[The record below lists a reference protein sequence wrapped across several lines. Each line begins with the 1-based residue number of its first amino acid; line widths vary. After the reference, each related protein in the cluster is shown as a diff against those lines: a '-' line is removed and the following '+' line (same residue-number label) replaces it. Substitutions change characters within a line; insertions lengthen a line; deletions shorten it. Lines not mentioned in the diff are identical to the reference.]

1 MDYQTIL
8 YEIEDGLAVITM
20 NRAEVLNS
28 MTTQMRAELL
38 HAVKDG
44 ADKARAVVITG
55 AGRAFCAGQD
65 LGETESADQ
74 LDLERTLREEY
85 TPLVEAIAAA
95 PVPVM
100 AAVNGMAAGAG
111 ASLALAADVVVA
123 AESASF
129 LQAFSR
135 IGLMPDA
142 GGTWFLPRQVGLA
155 RAMGAAMFAEP
166 ISARQAE
173 QWGMIWEVAE
183 DQDFETTWKARA
195 RQLAEGPGQAY
206 RAIKKAMRAS
216 GDNTLE
222 DQLMLEASLQGKC
235 DKTRDFKEGLLA
247 FLEKR
252 PAKFEGR

>member
-1 MDYQTIL
+1 MDYQTIRFEL
-8 YEIEDGLAVITM
+8 EDGLAVITM

-38 HAVKDG
+38 HAFKDG
-44 ADKARAVVITG
+44 AAHARAVVFTG

-65 LGETESADQ
+65 LGEAGNADQ
-74 LDLERTLREEY
+74 LDLERTLRDEY
-85 TPLVEAIAAA
+85 TPLVTAIAEAK
-95 PVPVM
+95 VPVL

-111 ASLALAADVVVA
+111 ASLALAADVVIA

-142 GGTWFLPRQVGLA
+142 GGTYFLPRQIGMA

-166 ISARQAE
+166 VSARQAE
-173 QWGMIWEVAE
+173 AWGMIWEVAE
-183 DQDFETTWKARA
+183 DQDFEATWRKRA
-195 RQLAEGPGQAY
+195 RQLADGPGQAY
-206 RAIKKAMRAS
+206 RAIKKAMRQS
-216 GDNTLE
+216 GANSLE
-222 DQLMLEASLQGKC
+222 DQLVLEASLQGKC
-235 DKTRDFKEGLLA
+235 GKTRDFKEGLLA

-252 PAKFEGR
+252 PATFEGR